1 MAHSGFSDDCLLC
14 ILLLQAVRFWGI
26 YKGPIHSSSWNTRE
40 AAGDRDH
47 SIMEVWYFNLI
58 QLDARGINWKLKYTY
73 VFGFPSWFF
82 YIKFPKVM
90 FSHFDSLGVLHKAE
104 SCFLNK
110 CGCRYSY
117 ESLSSIPQKPYYFTE
132 RYLDVKKVLVDTFY
146 GPPKEGVYSPSVQ
159 NTLYLMAKSVLN
171 RSLSL
176 SLSLS
181 LCGTRTLAHTQIHL
195 HPHAHILTCPH
206 TCMQS
211 EAHTHTH
218 AWCVCWH

>member
-1 MAHSGFSDDCLLC
+1 
-14 ILLLQAVRFWGI
+14 
-26 YKGPIHSSSWNTRE
+26 
-40 AAGDRDH
+40 
-47 SIMEVWYFNLI
+47 
-58 QLDARGINWKLKYTY
+58 
-73 VFGFPSWFF
+73 
-82 YIKFPKVM
+82 M

-181 LCGTRTLAHTQIHL
+181 LFVVHARLRIHKFISTHMLIYSHAHTPACSQKHIHI
-195 HPHAHILTCPH
+195 HMHDVYADTSIQAQVHACTDLLALIHILVFL
-206 TCMQS
+206 
-211 EAHTHTH
+211 
-218 AWCVCWH
+218 WCNVFRLILDFFFSCFQVS